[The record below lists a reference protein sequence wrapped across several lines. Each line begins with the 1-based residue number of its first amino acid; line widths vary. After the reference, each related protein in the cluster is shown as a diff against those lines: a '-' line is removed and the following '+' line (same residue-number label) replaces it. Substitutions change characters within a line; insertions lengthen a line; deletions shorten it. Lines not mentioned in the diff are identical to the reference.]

1 MKILSLALAA
11 SLLTAIPVSAQTTQ
25 TIPWRPADVMALAEK
40 AGDYQ
45 LTHIGDI
52 PVTQWGSESV
62 KPQSW
67 EQGALFT
74 GLTALADHS
83 QKPEFAAAVLK
94 RGQDMQW
101 QPGARAYHADDYV
114 IASSY
119 LWDSRHG
126 AGDAALA
133 PTRARL
139 DAILAAKP
147 TNDLNFDTK
156 PDCQARWCWAD
167 ALFMAPPVWF
177 EMSRLT
183 GDAKYADYAKSE
195 FWATADYL
203 YDSDHHLFYR
213 DSRFFE
219 RSDING
225 EKLFWSRGNGW
236 VFAGLARIIPL
247 LPANDPDRPKFIA
260 LFQQMAAELKSIQKP
275 DGFWSPSL
283 LGDPE
288 TSLPEESGTG
298 FYTYGFAWGIKAG
311 VLERTDYE
319 PVVRSGW
326 VALVRSVHPDGKVGY
341 VQPVSDRPDN
351 VGYEDTQFYG
361 TGAFLLAATAVADLD
376 LAPVEPLKPTVT
388 IENTSD
394 YDQPAV
400 AASVRA
406 QELEA
411 AGAALEQVWPAGGW
425 SIVVDGRTYPAE
437 TNGYE
442 LFDNLE
448 FAVPLKA
455 HQRVTVQIVPQ
466 ASVLPR
472 QVQAILNVQEGGT
485 LEGIAG
491 QGGIVKGGTFHL
503 RSHYGV
509 PADHFIHDGVIAF
522 EGIGWESSAVAYRLY
537 LDQRNVI
544 DIYGKKLPGPILQSI
559 GQNVGDY
566 HSMNDWGQDI
576 FQVDQSLGMGGLG
589 KVVDGKAVQIGPST
603 IVAEVVNSAA
613 SAAAIV
619 ESLGFDDGK
628 ASLRTVYQILAG
640 SPLTW
645 VNAQATGQAPAMA
658 AGLVHHKDMTVLTSS
673 ANAGDWHYVAT
684 WGRQSLAGDDLGIA
698 LFYRASETSGP
709 SDDGQTLFVTF
720 KNPGNIAY
728 VFGATWAQDLS
739 GVKTQADFQHWLN
752 VTVDYLEHQPIISIN
767 R

>member
-45 LTHIGDI
+45 LAHIGDI

-101 QPGARAYHADDYV
+101 QPGARPYHADDYV

-126 AGDAALA
+126 AGDAAIA
-133 PTRARL
+133 PTGARL

-167 ALFMAPPVWF
+167 ALFMTPPVWF

-247 LPANDPDRPKFIA
+247 LPDNDPDRPKFVA

-298 FYTYGFAWGIKAG
+298 FYTYGFAWGVKAG
-311 VLERTDYE
+311 VLDRATYE

-326 VALVRSVHPDGKVGY
+326 AALVRCVHPDGKVGY

-351 VGYEDTQFYG
+351 VGYDDTQFYG

-376 LAPVEPLKPTVT
+376 LAPVEPLKAAVTVSSS
-388 IENTSD
+388 SD
-394 YDQPAV
+394 YDQPA
-400 AASVRA
+400 AM
-406 QELEA
+406 
-411 AGAALEQVWPAGGW
+411 VWFSSDTVQLSSMVPAGGW
-425 SIVVDGRTYPAE
+425 SVETDGRTYPAQI
-437 TNGYE
+437 
-442 LFDNLE
+442 DNMGLST
-448 FAVPLKA
+448 VLPLKA
-455 HQRVTVQIVPQ
+455 RQKLPVKIYPQAAAVPQTVQV
-466 ASVLPR
+466 
-472 QVQAILNVQEGGT
+472 ILNVQEGGT
-485 LEGIAG
+485 LKGTAD
-491 QGGIVKGGTFHL
+491 QGGLVTGGTFHL
-503 RSHYGV
+503 RSKYVV
-509 PADHFIHDGVIAF
+509 PPEHFIHDGVIAF
-522 EGIGWESSAVAYRLY
+522 EGIGWESDKVAYRLY
-537 LDQRNVI
+537 LDKRNVV
-544 DIYGKKLPGPILQSI
+544 DIYGKKVTRPILQNI

-589 KVVDGKAVQIGPST
+589 RVVDGRAVQLGAPEVTAETIANGP
-603 IVAEVVNSAA
+603 V
-613 SAAAIV
+613 SAAAKIT
-619 ESLGFDDGK
+619 SIGFDAGK
-628 ASLRTVYQILAG
+628 GSLTATYRIMTG
-640 SPLTW
+640 SPLTL
-645 VNAQATGQAPAMA
+645 VSAETRDTSDTFA
-658 AGLVHHKDMTVLTSS
+658 AGLVHHKGVSVLASPPS
-673 ANAGDWHYVAT
+673 GHALGYIAT
-684 WGRQSLAGDDLGIA
+684 WGKQSLAGDDLGIV
-698 LFYRASETSGP
+698 LFYGKDSVALP
-709 SDDGQTLFVTF
+709 YSDDGQTIFVTF
-720 KNPGNIAY
+720 TGPIVYA
-728 VFGATWAQDLS
+728 FGATWAQDGS
-739 GVKTQADFQHWLN
+739 GVKTEADFRHWLD
-752 VTVDYLEHQPIISIN
+752 VTLDGFNHSPLIEGVP
-767 R
+767 

>member
-11 SLLTAIPVSAQTTQ
+11 SLLTAVPALAQTTQ
-25 TIPWRPADVMALAEK
+25 TIPWHPADVMALAEK

-45 LTHIGDI
+45 LAHIADV
-52 PVTQWGSESV
+52 PATQWGSESV

-83 QKPEFAAAVLK
+83 QNPEFASAVLK
-94 RGQDMQW
+94 RGSDMQW
-101 QPGARAYHADDYV
+101 QPGARPYHADDYV

-225 EKLFWSRGNGW
+225 HKLFWSRGNGW

-247 LPANDPDRPKFIA
+247 LPDNDPDRAKFVA
-260 LFQQMAAELKSIQKP
+260 MFQQMAAELKSIQKP

-283 LGDPE
+283 LGDAE

-298 FYTYGFAWGIKAG
+298 FYTYGFAWGVKAG
-311 VLERTDYE
+311 ILDRATYE

-326 VALVRSVHPDGKVGY
+326 AALVRAVHPDGKVGY

-351 VGYEDTQFYG
+351 VGYDDTQFYG

-376 LAPVEPLKPTVT
+376 LAPVEPLKATFIVSSS
-388 IENTSD
+388 SD
-394 YDQPAV
+394 YDQPA
-400 AASVRA
+400 AM
-406 QELEA
+406 
-411 AGAALEQVWPAGGW
+411 VWFPPSTVSSSPVIAAGGW
-425 SIVVDGRTYPAE
+425 SVEADGRTYPVQIDD
-437 TNGYE
+437 NGA
-442 LFDNLE
+442 L
-448 FAVPLKA
+448 AVFPLKA
-455 HQRVTVQIVPQ
+455 HQKLPVKINPQAAAVPQTVQV
-466 ASVLPR
+466 
-472 QVQAILNVQEGGT
+472 ILNVQDGGT
-485 LEGIAG
+485 LKDNLIT
-491 QGGIVKGGTFHL
+491 GGTFHL
-503 RSHYGV
+503 RSKYVV
-509 PADHFIHDGVIAF
+509 PPEHFIHDGLIAF
-522 EGIGWESSAVAYRLY
+522 EGIGWESDKVAYRLY
-537 LDQRNVI
+537 LDKRNVV
-544 DIYGKKLPGPILQSI
+544 DIYGKKVTRPILQNI

-589 KVVDGKAVQIGPST
+589 RVVDGKAVQLGAPDVTAETVANGPVLAVAKITST
-603 IVAEVVNSAA
+603 
-613 SAAAIV
+613 
-619 ESLGFDDGK
+619 GFDAGK
-628 ASLRTVYQILAG
+628 GSLTAGYMIMTG
-640 SPLTW
+640 SPLTL
-645 VNAQATGQAPAMA
+645 VSAEARDTSDTFA
-658 AGLVHHKDMTVLTSS
+658 AGLVHHKDMTVLASPPSS
-673 ANAGDWHYVAT
+673 DRALGYVAT
-684 WGRQSLAGDDLGIA
+684 WGKQSLAGDDLGIA
-698 LFYRASETSGP
+698 IFYRKDSVAAP
-709 SDDGQTLFVTF
+709 YSDDGQTIFVTF
-720 KNPGNIAY
+720 TGPITYYFA
-728 VFGATWAQDLS
+728 ATWAQDGS
-739 GVKTQADFQHWLN
+739 GVKTEADFKHWLE
-752 VTVDYLEHQPIISIN
+752 VTLDGLNHPPIVEVN
-767 R
+767 P